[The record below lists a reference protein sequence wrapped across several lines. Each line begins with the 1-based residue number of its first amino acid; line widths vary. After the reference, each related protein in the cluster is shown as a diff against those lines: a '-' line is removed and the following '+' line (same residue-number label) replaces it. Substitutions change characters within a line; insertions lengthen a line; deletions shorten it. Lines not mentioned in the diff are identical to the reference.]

1 VAEIEGKDNTSE
13 DKLSDA
19 FKALLANIS
28 KEEEQ
33 HSDSYFTLI
42 KVLSTKL
49 SVPCIVIL
57 YVESLVSNLNN

>member
-1 VAEIEGKDNTSE
+1 MAEIEGKDNISE
-13 DKLSDA
+13 DKLSNA

-42 KVLSTKL
+42 KVLLTKL
-49 SVPCIVIL
+49 LVLYIIIL
-57 YVESLVSNLNN
+57 YIENLVNNLNN